1 MRLLVADGHG
11 LIRAGIQRALENEDG
26 IEYVGEVESGA
37 QLVTRIDR
45 LQADL
50 VLLDMQLPGIDVQT
64 ALERIGDTHPEVQ
77 VIVLASHAS
86 PEDMQRVCGRG
97 ASGVILK
104 TIAVRDLA
112 GAIRQIVNGTTF
124 TALGALTFRIDPG
137 GDAGLTSREQELLLA
152 IAQGHSNKVIA
163 KELFVT
169 EQTVKF
175 HLTNIYRKLGL
186 TNRTEAARWAYRHG
200 LAGAHHLA
208 A

>member
-11 LIRAGIQRALENEDG
+11 LVRAGIEQALENEDG
-26 IEYVGEVESGA
+26 IEIVGEVEAGE
-37 QLVTRIDR
+37 QLLTRIER
-45 LQADL
+45 LQVDL
-50 VLLDMQLPGIDVQT
+50 VLLGSELPGIDVQT
-64 ALERIGDTHPEVQ
+64 ALERVSGAHPEVQ
-77 VIVLASHAS
+77 VIVLAFHSS
-86 PEDMQRVCGRG
+86 PEEMQRMCAHG
-97 ASGVILK
+97 AAGVILK
-104 TIAVRDLA
+104 TIAIRDLA

-124 TALGALTFRIDPG
+124 TALGASTFRVDPG
-137 GDAGLTSREQELLLA
+137 GDAGLTSREQELLLF
-152 IAQGHSNKVIA
+152 IAQGQSNKVIA

-200 LAGAHHLA
+200 LTGSHHLA

>member
-1 MRLLVADGHG
+1 M
-11 LIRAGIQRALENEDG
+11 E
-26 IEYVGEVESGA
+26 
-37 QLVTRIDR
+37 
-45 LQADL
+45 
-50 VLLDMQLPGIDVQT
+50 LPGTDVQS
-64 ALERIGDTHPEVQ
+64 ALERIGGTHPDVQ

-104 TIAVRDLA
+104 TIAAGDLA

-124 TALGALTFRIDPG
+124 TALGAPTFRVDPG
-137 GDAGLTSREQELLLA
+137 GDAGLTNREQELLLA
-152 IAQGHSNKVIA
+152 ISRGLSNKVIA

-200 LAGAHHLA
+200 LTEAHHLA